1 MAAGAMM
8 LAAGLTAAAVTS
20 TTAYA
25 DTVDNVIKDNAWVW
39 GSDAGNAHADGALIV
54 KNDIDS
60 YMRLD
65 ISGIRADAKSVTLNL
80 SKKNAANTLKV
91 QRASENLSKDGKD
104 TDTAWN
110 ESNITW
116 STKPIASDTDAVS
129 VDMESGNVSFGVD
142 ITKLVND
149 AKAAG
154 DATMTL
160 RLSTEGTTGSDLY
173 STRADGSLQPY
184 VDAAYADDE
193 KPVDFAVKTPFAS
206 YIANGET
213 AQKIVNIRTDDG
225 KYLTVNKNTGAITTV
240 DSKDNAGLF
249 VIYGYDYTASD
260 YDGKGGAQQTTYAIK
275 SLVNGKYLTIQNYGT
290 EKNQPYYNMS
300 GSAYEVKATADSV
313 LWNERFYLSEYAK
326 AGKIAIATHLNSL
339 RDGAEGAQSPVQ
351 ATDKGMTAVAG
362 DHHVYKYAF
371 EDASANLL
379 EAHATVNG
387 TSAVVQ
393 WAPVNGDADASHY
406 SVQGATVTSADGVL
420 SATVDGLKTGSRK
433 ITVNYANGNVKA
445 SDDVTVRV
453 FNHPGVTL
461 SEKQLDAMKEH
472 VAKKED
478 PWYSDYL
485 RLKNTAPDNT
495 ASADFVDTPQEGV
508 GRGDQP
514 GHGNIAYY
522 EKASA
527 AAYFNALEWVITG
540 ESKYADKTVEILS
553 GWSDKLSIL
562 DGRDQ
567 ILGASLSTDKLINA
581 AEIVRYYDGGY
592 SGYSTADFAKFQTL
606 MLNVVYPVIQD
617 GGAPMNAN
625 GNWDVIPINT
635 MIAIGVVTDNAE
647 IYDNAVNMYKSPY
660 INGSIVNY
668 VSDWGQTA
676 ESARDQAHGQLGVGA
691 MGDICAIAEQQGDD
705 LWSLENNKLAKAYNW
720 AAQYNMFSGEGE
732 LKAQPIDNIFGRTD
746 NWAKWSTMEEQGV
759 YRGQLRPIYETA
771 LAHYSKVPGVDV
783 TWMAKAAEASRPEG
797 FVHYDNLNFD
807 TLTSYNGEADTS
819 KTGTT
824 PYFQIRTRIAPWY
837 QTAWNAIAQ
846 YGEIPEGSNSI
857 TGGVLPK
864 NYTTETTDS
873 YFTTQSDGT
882 VKVAAKQKDATV
894 YRLVTNSDETY
905 SVQDATTGKYLS
917 VGAKADDGTNPITAT
932 ADKVGD
938 NEKFTMTSWIGI
950 SYLSHDGRMVEQ
962 TVVGSD
968 ASCTTDN
975 PDVTKCA
982 PALRLGTA
990 ATPAAAADTKTTN
1003 WLQFTYHDAV
1013 SVPGDG
1019 DNGGNGS
1026 GDNGSGNNGGSDN
1039 SGSDNGSDNGNG
1051 SGNGGSNGSGNGAGS
1066 GNAGNGGAGSDNGAT
1081 NGSGS
1086 GNGSSN
1092 GNGSNGSGVTGQQ
1105 TGKPSANAVKTTNG
1119 NAKLSRTG
1127 ASVAAVTVLAV
1138 IALAAGV
1145 TLTLRRKAK

>member
-1 MAAGAMM
+1 MKKARTICGAAIGVAVSGAMM
-8 LAAGLTAAAVTS
+8 AAVGLAATGTA
-20 TTAYA
+20 AYA
-25 DTVDNVIKDNAWVW
+25 DTVDDVIKDNAWVW

-65 ISGIRADAKSVTLNL
+65 LSGIRPDAKSVTLNM

-91 QRASENLSKDGKD
+91 QRASENLSKDGAD
-104 TDTAWN
+104 TDTAWS

-116 STKPIASDTDAVS
+116 STKPIAGDTDSVS
-129 VDMESGNVSFGVD
+129 VDMAGGNVSFGID

-154 DATMTL
+154 DKTMTL

-173 STRADGSLQPY
+173 STRADDGSLRPY
-184 VDAAYADDE
+184 VDASYADDE
-193 KPVDFAVKTPFAS
+193 KPVDLAVKTPFSS

-225 KYLTVNKNTGAITTV
+225 KYLAVNKSTGAVTTV
-240 DSKDNAGLF
+240 DSKDNASLF
-249 VIYGYDYTASD
+249 AIYGYDYTASE
-260 YDGKGGAQQTTYAIK
+260 YDDKGGAQQTTYAIK
-275 SLVNGKYLTIQNYGT
+275 SLANGKYLTIQNYGT
-290 EKNQPYYNMS
+290 AKNQPYYNMS
-300 GSAYEVKATADSV
+300 GNAYEVKATASSV
-313 LWNERFYLSEYAK
+313 LWNERFYLHEYAK

-351 ATDKGMTAVAG
+351 ATDNGMTAVAG
-362 DHHVYKYAF
+362 DHHVYKYTF
-371 EDASANLL
+371 EEAPADLL

-387 TSAVVQ
+387 TSATVQ
-393 WAPVNGDADASHY
+393 WTPVNGDADAGHY
-406 SVQGATVTSADGVL
+406 SVEGATVTSADGVL
-420 SATVDGLKTGSRK
+420 SATVTGLKAGSRTV
-433 ITVNYANGNVKA
+433 TVNYADGAAKA

-461 SEKQLDAMKEH
+461 SEQQLDAMKEH

-527 AAYFNALEWVITG
+527 AAYFNALEWVVTG
-540 ESKYADKTVEILS
+540 ESKYADKTVEILN
-553 GWSDKLSIL
+553 GWSDKLDIL

-592 SGYSTADFAKFQTL
+592 SVYKAADFARFQNL
-606 MLNVVYPVIQD
+606 LLNVVYPVIQD

-635 MIAIGVVTDNAE
+635 MIAIGVATDNAE

-705 LWSLENNKLAKAYNW
+705 LWGLENNKLAKAYNW

-771 LAHYSKVPGVDV
+771 LAHYSKVPGVDT
-783 TWMAKAAEASRPEG
+783 TWMAKAAAASRPEG

-807 TLTSYNGEADTS
+807 TLTSYNGKAEKA
-819 KTGTT
+819 GTT
-824 PYFQIRTRIAPWY
+824 KPYFQIRTRIAPWY

-846 YGEIPEGSNSI
+846 YGEVPEGSNSI

-864 NYTTETTDS
+864 NYTTETTNS
-873 YFTTQSDGT
+873 YFTTQADGS
-882 VKVAAKQKDATV
+882 VKVAARQKDADV
-894 YRLVTNSDETY
+894 YRLVTNADETY
-905 SVQDATTGKYLS
+905 SVQDAKTGKYLS
-917 VGAKADDGTNPITAT
+917 VGEQAADGTNPITAT
-932 ADKVGD
+932 ADKVGA

-968 ASCTTDN
+968 ASCATDK

-1013 SVPGDG
+1013 KVPGDDENT
-1019 DNGGNGS
+1019 DNNSGS
-1026 GDNGSGNNGGSDN
+1026 GSNNSGNNGSSN
-1039 SGSDNGSDNGNG
+1039 NGSTGAN
-1051 SGNGGSNGSGNGAGS
+1051 GSNGQNGTKP
-1066 GNAGNGGAGSDNGAT
+1066 NGGNT
-1081 NGSGS
+1081 S
-1086 GNGSSN
+1086 GNGSNAAN
-1092 GNGSNGSGVTGQQ
+1092 G
-1105 TGKPSANAVKTTNG
+1105 KTDAQG
-1119 NAKLSRTG
+1119 NASGNSARLSRTG
-1127 ASVAAVTVLAV
+1127 ASVIGVTALAV
-1138 IALAAGV
+1138 IALTAGIA
-1145 TLTLRRKAK
+1145 LSLRRKAQ